1 MGFSRQ
7 ENWSGL
13 PFPSGD
19 LLDPGIKPGSPALQA
34 DDLPPA
40 PEESPSVFRCYI
52 PRDYTL
58 FMSGGPSTA
67 VCQIVCEYMR
77 ACPRKTMHHI
87 PKFISSWPEPLGSS
101 RSFRSLALE
110 PRIRHKTRRR
120 PDRGLLSSDGRWSRW
135 LRRGQRVAGRP
146 LSRTASQDVSLFSA
160 EGRCLWLLV
169 NALSNKGQNR
179 RNVHKNR

>member
-19 LLDPGIKPGSPALQA
+19 LLDPGIKPGSPEIQA

-52 PRDYTL
+52 LRDYTL

-87 PKFISSWPEPLGSS
+87 PKFITSWPEPLGSS
-101 RSFRSLALE
+101 WSFRSLALE
-110 PRIRHKTRRR
+110 PRTQHKTRRR
-120 PDRGLLSSDGRWSRW
+120 PWPRPALLRWPLITLALPWTACGRAAPQLDSIPGRQSFLCRGK
-135 LRRGQRVAGRP
+135 
-146 LSRTASQDVSLFSA
+146 VSLAFGECS
-160 EGRCLWLLV
+160 
-169 NALSNKGQNR
+169 
-179 RNVHKNR
+179 